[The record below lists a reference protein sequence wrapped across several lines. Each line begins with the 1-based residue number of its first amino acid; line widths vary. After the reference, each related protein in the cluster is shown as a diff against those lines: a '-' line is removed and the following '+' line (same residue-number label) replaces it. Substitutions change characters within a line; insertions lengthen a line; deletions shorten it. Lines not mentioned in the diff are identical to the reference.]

1 MLKDTGCYCD
11 YYGGSL
17 MDMVELSFSKDLSEI
32 EKIIDQMRFTRQA
45 LEQENKFLK
54 RRVVEIAKSRALAME
69 KNRLASK
76 KVASIIKQLQEGTK

>member
-1 MLKDTGCYCD
+1 
-11 YYGGSL
+11 

-32 EKIIDQMRFTRQA
+32 EKIINKMRFTRQA

-69 KNRLASK
+69 KNRVASK
-76 KVASIIKQLQEGTK
+76 KVASIIKQLQEGAK